1 MLLDISGLPAAT
13 RQQWLQHAIAPRPIA
28 LVSTVSKK
36 GEANLAPFSFFNMVS
51 SEPPLVVFSP
61 ARRLRDNRTKHTLDN
76 LLEIPEVVIHMVT
89 FDMVQQVSLASC
101 EYPAGIDEFIK
112 AGFTK
117 EAATLVKPP
126 MVKESPVKLECK
138 ITHVQVLG
146 EAGGS
151 GNLVIA
157 EVLCMHISEEIL
169 NAEATMIDQQKLSL
183 IARLGGDWYCRVD
196 PANLFKVT
204 KSNAKPGIGFD
215 VLPESIKTSDI
226 LTGNHLAQLANVE
239 MMPIRD
245 DTYTHELLSLRLRT
259 VEDRAQRKK
268 LLHGQAMHLLD
279 EGRVQEAWQVLLTEW
294 E

>member
-1 MLLDISGLPAAT
+1 MLLNISGLSAAT

-51 SEPPLVVFSP
+51 SEPPLIVFSP
-61 ARRLRDNRTKHTLDN
+61 ARRLRDNSTKHTLDN
-76 LLEIPEVVIHMVT
+76 LLEIPEAVIHMVT
-89 FDMVQQVSLASC
+89 YNIVEQVSLASC
-101 EYPAGIDEFIK
+101 EYPAGVDEFVK
-112 AGFTK
+112 AGLTK
-117 EAATLVKPP
+117 EPSTLVKPL

-138 ITHVQVLG
+138 IINVQALG

-169 NAEATMIDQQKLSL
+169 NTEATMIDQQKLSL
-183 IARLGGDWYCRVD
+183 VARLGGDWYCRVD

-204 KSNAKPGIGFD
+204 KPNAKLGIGFD
-215 VLPESIKTSDI
+215 ALPEPVKTSDI

-239 MMPIRD
+239 TIPIRD

-268 LLHGQAMHLLD
+268 LLHAQTMHLLD